1 MKFILLI
8 SLFLL
13 ISCSSRMK
21 VNNPFYYEVT
31 KDDKV
36 MHVLGTMHVRFELS
50 DFHPQVQKDISHA
63 EKICLEVDEE
73 VIAGYRSIYQKDY
86 TNYAKRHFT
95 KPYPLADKIS
105 PEGMKNLLFT
115 LRMDEVRKLL
125 NTWSITASPTEL
137 NPLLAME
144 VINDLI
150 RRQQTYAF
158 PPIVFER
165 SNRHDLKWLTH
176 DFENQLDMEILKYAR
191 AEKKT
196 VFALDEIPE
205 EGAFS
210 EAEIEDK
217 GLAFIETLYGKE
229 PEGLNTFNRLKSAY
243 QIGDEKELLQLLSEQ
258 KENDLKLVERNKLW
272 VSKIKWALE
281 KRLFVAVGAL
291 HLVGKDNFLEFLT
304 REGYSVKK
312 IILKD
317 HK

>member
-1 MKFILLI
+1 
-8 SLFLL
+8 
-13 ISCSSRMK
+13 
-21 VNNPFYYEVT
+21 
-31 KDDKV
+31 

-63 EKICLEVDEE
+63 EKICLEADEE
-73 VIAGYRSIYQKDY
+73 LLSEFRTAYQEDY
-86 TNYAKRHFT
+86 TDYAKKNYL

-125 NTWSITASPTEL
+125 TKWNIPVAPTEL

-150 RRQQTYAF
+150 QRQQTYAF

-165 SNRHDLKWLTH
+165 SNRLDLKWLSY

-196 VFALDEIPE
+196 VLPLDNSPE
-205 EGAFS
+205 KGS
-210 EAEIEDK
+210 YTDKEIEEK
-217 GLAFIETLYGKE
+217 GILFIEALYGRE
-229 PEGLNTFNRLKSAY
+229 PEGLKSFHRLKSAY
-243 QIGDEKELLQLLSEQ
+243 QIGDETELTRILNESE
-258 KENDLKLVERNKLW
+258 KNDLELIERNKIWLF
-272 VSKIKWALE
+272 KIKWALE
-281 KRLFVAVGAL
+281 KRLFIAVGAL
-291 HLVGKDNFLEFLT
+291 HLVGKDNLLDLLS

-317 HK
+317 YK